1 MKRVLCAVLAL
12 TFLVAPVAAGAAE
25 QSQDLKMVTT
35 AELKAMI
42 DGGEKFL
49 LINALSPIEFAEQRI
64 PGSVNVPFSHLVDGT
79 ASLPEDKGAKLVF
92 YCKGPKCT
100 KSKKS
105 AAFAVKAG
113 YTSVLVYDEGL
124 PAWIGAGHPTE
135 SDVSYPRTKAPMV
148 TAEVL
153 KGMLDGGQN
162 FFLLDIRDTKDR
174 SGGYI
179 EGSSNIPL
187 DYLEKRYTE
196 VPQGKKVVIA
206 CHRGKQSLIASRFLA
221 SKGYDDLSILQGGTI
236 SGWMKAG
243 FPLAN

>member
-1 MKRVLCAVLAL
+1 MFLREWSDAGFIFAV
-12 TFLVAPVAAGAAE
+12 
-25 QSQDLKMVTT
+25 
-35 AELKAMI
+35 
-42 DGGEKFL
+42 L

-113 YTSVLVYDEGL
+113 YTSVLVYAEGL

-135 SDVSYPRTKAPMV
+135 SDASYPGTKAPMV
-148 TAEVL
+148 SAEVL
-153 KGMLDGGQN
+153 KGMLDGGPDL
-162 FFLLDIRDTKDR
+162 FLLDIRDAKDR
-174 SGGYI
+174 SAGYI
-179 EGSSNIPL
+179 DGSSNIPL

-243 FPLAN
+243 FPLVN